1 MEGALHGVRVLDFS
15 HVLSAPYGTM
25 LLGDMGADII
35 RIEALSGDNLRE
47 TPPKKNGLSAYF
59 CCANR
64 NKRALA
70 VDLKKAAAKQLMYRM
85 VKDCD
90 VLVENF
96 RPGVMERLDLGYE
109 RIKEIKPDIIYASL
123 SAFGDIGPYRDKP
136 GFELIVQSL
145 VGLVSVTSDP
155 KGRPAKVQPQL
166 VDICGGMFL
175 AIGILGAL
183 FHRQKTGRG
192 QLVKTSLMEGLF
204 ALMTNLIY
212 MNLFGAKVPYGLGTR
227 NPMMFP
233 SQAFKA
239 KDGFFSTVVVPDH
252 WGRLCRALGKPEW
265 IDHPDYSDPVYRVQH
280 YDEMEAMLEAVTAT
294 NTTAEWLETFGKH
307 DVACGR
313 INTVEEMFE
322 DPQIKAL
329 NLLRTLIHPKAGE
342 VKVQVAPWQMS
353 ETPPQVRLPPP
364 ILGEHT
370 DEILTEFGYSAE
382 EIQALKAGCVVA
394 GDPCQGGGSRGT
406 P

>member
-25 LLGDMGADII
+25 LLGDMGAEII
-35 RIEALSGDNLRE
+35 RVESLGGDSLRE
-47 TPPKKNGLSAYF
+47 TPPKRNGLSAYF

-70 VDLKKAAAKQLMYRM
+70 VDLKKPGARQLIYRM
-85 VKDCD
+85 AEDCD

-96 RPGVMERLDLGYE
+96 RPGVMERLGLGYD
-109 RIKEIKPDIIYASL
+109 RIKEVRPDIIYASL
-123 SAFGDIGPYRDKP
+123 SAFGDLGPYRDKP

-155 KGRPAKVQPQL
+155 NGRPAKVQPQL

-183 FHRQKTGRG
+183 VHRRRTGRG
-192 QLVKTSLMEGLF
+192 QRVKTSLMEGLF

-212 MNLFGAKVPYGLGTR
+212 MHLFGAKVPYGFGTR

-233 SQAFKA
+233 SQAFRTR
-239 KDGFFSTVVVPDH
+239 DGFFSAVVVPDH
-252 WGRLCRALGKPEW
+252 WGRLCRALGKAEW
-265 IDHPDYSDPVYRVQH
+265 IDHPKYSDPVYRVEH
-280 YDEMEAMLEAVTAT
+280 YDEMEAMVEAVT
-294 NTTAEWLETFGKH
+294 TTKTTSQWLEIFETH

-313 INTVEEMFE
+313 INSVEEMFE

-329 NLLRTLIHPKAGE
+329 GLIRTLIHPKAGAIP
-342 VKVQVAPWQMS
+342 VQVPPWQMS
-353 ETPPQVRLPPP
+353 ETPPQVSLPPP
-364 ILGEHT
+364 TLGEHT
-370 DEILTEFGYSAE
+370 GDILAQFGYSAE
-382 EIQALKAGCVVA
+382 EIQTLKAEGVVA
-394 GDPCQGGGSRGT
+394 GE
-406 P
+406 

>member
-25 LLGDMGADII
+25 LLGDMGADVI
-35 RIEALSGDNLRE
+35 RIESLSGDNLRE
-47 TPPKKNGLSAYF
+47 TPPKKGGLSAYF
-59 CCANR
+59 SCANR
-64 NKRALA
+64 NKRAMA
-70 VDLKKAAAKQLMYRM
+70 VDLKKPAAKELMYRM

-96 RPGVMERLDLGYE
+96 RPGVMERLDLGYD

-123 SAFGDIGPYRDKP
+123 SAFGDTGPYRDKP

-155 KGRPAKVQPQL
+155 QGRPAKVQPQL

-183 FHRQKTGRG
+183 FHRQRTGRG

-212 MNLFGAKVPYGLGTR
+212 MHLFGAQVPYGLGTR

-233 SQAFKA
+233 SQAFKS

-252 WGRLCRALGKPEW
+252 WGRLCRALGKSEW
-265 IDHPDYSDPVYRVQH
+265 IDHPEYGDPVYRVQH
-280 YDEMEAMLEAVTAT
+280 YDEMEAMVEAVTAT
-294 NTTAEWLETFGKH
+294 RTTAEWLEAFEKH

-329 NLLRTLIHPKAGE
+329 GLLKILIHPKVGAVE
-342 VKVQVAPWQMS
+342 VQVPPWHMS
-353 ETPPQVRLPPP
+353 ETPPQVKLPPP

-370 DEILTEFGYSAE
+370 GDILAEFGYSAD
-382 EIQALKAGCVVA
+382 EIQALKAERVVA
-394 GDPCQGGGSRGT
+394 GD
-406 P
+406 